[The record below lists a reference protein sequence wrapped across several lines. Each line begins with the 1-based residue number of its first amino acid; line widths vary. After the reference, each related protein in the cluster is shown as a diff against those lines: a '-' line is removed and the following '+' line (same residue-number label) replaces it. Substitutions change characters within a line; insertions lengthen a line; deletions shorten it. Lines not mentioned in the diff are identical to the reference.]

1 MTVCVGF
8 VWDNF
13 LPKCGA
19 VFWAHAEN
27 SFDNSGM
34 FPHCWSGLAQ
44 SQGLFGSSPLQHCT
58 MSWER
63 TADPS
68 DQGDSAVWFC
78 AQHIKLWEEGGGRE
92 YQEWHFCLPKTSLC
106 VETWFSWRWLSI
118 FLHMEVVNKYLVS
131 LCSHVWLLLFL
142 LNCPYL
148 KPWVFSHFYP
158 SNSVP
163 HPTGSEW
170 MSICVELSFHLGLNL
185 DTVKYK
191 LWKIHSQPWRQNS
204 GYMPWKKIVFE
215 STNTCTFHIWG
226 NRPIKGLLLM
236 PKNRKCLVLFM
247 HLQSDL

>member
-8 VWDNF
+8 IWDNF

-19 VFWAHAEN
+19 GFWACAEN
-27 SFDNSGM
+27 SVDNSGM
-34 FPHCWSGLAQ
+34 FSHCWSGLAQ
-44 SQGLFGSSPLQHCT
+44 SQGLFGSSAP
-58 MSWER
+58 E
-63 TADPS
+63 
-68 DQGDSAVWFC
+68 
-78 AQHIKLWEEGGGRE
+78 
-92 YQEWHFCLPKTSLC
+92 HFT
-106 VETWFSWRWLSI
+106 TSWRWLCI
-118 FLHMEVVNKYLVS
+118 FQPMDVVNKYLVT
-131 LCSHVWLLLFL
+131 LCWHVWLLLYL

-170 MSICVELSFHLGLNL
+170 MSICVEPSFHLGLSH
-185 DTVKYK
+185 DAVKYK

-215 STNTCTFHIWG
+215 STNTCTIHIWG
-226 NRPIKGLLLM
+226 NRPIKGLLFM
-236 PKNRKCLVLFM
+236 SKNRKSLVLLK